1 MCYSLFGV
9 PKVSD
14 LTGVIIQSI
23 GLLGTAFAG
32 AHWLWS
38 FRNRELLRA
47 DLEILKLHRELFPQG
62 SAKPIEDALAQRVR
76 DTYGED
82 PRPHLARF
90 VGLLAAG
97 GAAVWYFGQDNGVG
111 FTFGAL
117 LWLMAAAALRDAREA
132 SKRRRG

>member
-1 MCYSLFGV
+1 M
-9 PKVSD
+9 SD
-14 LTGVIIQSI
+14 LSSTILQSL

-32 AHWLWS
+32 AHWLWA

-47 DLEILKLHRELFPQG
+47 DLDILKLHRELFPQV
-62 SAKPIEDALAQRVR
+62 STKPIEDALAQRVR

-90 VGLLAAG
+90 AGLLVAG
-97 GAAVWYFGQDNGVG
+97 GASVWYFGLDNGVG
-111 FTFGAL
+111 LTFGAV